1 MDRVNVFDQKI
12 EAYESWF
19 QENKALFEAELT
31 AIKQILPTSGK
42 GVEIGVGTG
51 LFSAALGII
60 DGIEPSENM
69 RRKAIERGIN
79 VRKGLAEKLPIPDE
93 TYDFALM
100 ITVDCFLD
108 DVAQAFREAGRILLA
123 GGFFLVAFIDRET
136 PLGKLYDQKKQT
148 SEFYQQA
155 QFHSSLEIKQYLE
168 LAGFVVVDARQTI
181 FTIENRPQE
190 VRPGIGDG
198 VFGVI
203 KARKN

>member
-1 MDRVNVFDQKI
+1 MDRVQVFDQNVK
-12 EAYESWF
+12 AYEAWF
-19 QENKALFEAELT
+19 KENEALFEAELA

-51 LFSAALGII
+51 LFSAALGIK

-69 RRKAIERGIN
+69 RKKALERGIN
-79 VRKGLAEKLPIPDE
+79 VRKGLAEKLPISDE

-108 DVAQAFREAGRILLA
+108 DVAEAFKEAGRILSA

-136 PLGKLYDQKKQT
+136 SLGKLYDQKKQT

-155 QFHSSLEIKQYLE
+155 QFHSSLEIKQYME
-168 LAGFVVVDARQTI
+168 LAGFTVVDARQTI

-190 VRPGIGDG
+190 VRPGTGDG